1 MDKFERKQEQLIQ
14 LLKEA
19 ARVNRHSMCGGVC
32 TCEKCEKLARR
43 LGWDLVVHGVTN
55 PKVYDLLKQEVE
67 VV

>member
-1 MDKFERKQEQLIQ
+1 MDKFEKKREQLND

-19 ARVNRHSMCGGVC
+19 ARVNGHATCNAVC
-32 TCEKCEKLARR
+32 ICPKCEKLARR